1 MQRLHRISQHVL
13 ALASR
18 WFGRRHLPLRRKTV
32 LLLAVSL
39 ACGLLALGSWQVGRQ
54 IAEQQLA
61 ARQQM
66 QALAA
71 VMAEGTAAALAFG
84 NDAAA
89 AETLAALRGQTSAS
103 RAELFD
109 SRGRLVA
116 AYTSPP
122 PDHGVDG
129 ITLTISLDVML
140 DGVRTGELRLLG
152 TSPSAMTQWQR
163 QSLPLLAAL
172 GTSLAIG
179 LVFATVLLHASLSQI
194 EDLARVARDIH
205 QGLPPRRVVRR
216 SQDELGDLVEQFNAM
231 LGQLQLNQTNLE
243 ITVRER
249 TAELRSA
256 KESAEVANRAKSSFL
271 ANMSHELRTPLN
283 AIMSY
288 AQLFQIDTRLDKEQ
302 LQGVRTIQQSAE
314 HLLLLINDLLDLSRI
329 EAGRLELFPEPVML
343 KTFLGAITDIIRI
356 RVKEKELKFRFEDHS
371 AEGTIVSVDSTRLRQ
386 ILLNLLSNAVKFT
399 DDGEVGLVVHET
411 QRTAREVRLRF
422 EVHDTGIGIDP
433 DKLGAI
439 FRPFEQAADVQRRFG
454 GTGLGLAISRQLV
467 ALMGS
472 DIVVSSRIGHGSHF
486 CFELDL
492 SLASTNLTTVAP
504 TERQVQTIAG
514 YRGPPRK
521 VLVIDDTEANR
532 RPLITFLRSLGFDML
547 EAPDGAAG
555 LRVALEHRP
564 DLILMDSVMPV
575 MDGFETTRRLRE
587 MPMLRD
593 VRIVAISASASATD
607 HQHTLD
613 VGADAF
619 LPKPFTL
626 TALINAIGRLLQLE
640 WVEWD
645 SAREVP
651 SDEAPGDPAFD
662 QLPDR
667 ARLEVL
673 LQLAEFG
680 NMQDLATQAAELA
693 ETSSTCRPFA
703 LRLQRLAEQFQ
714 SKAALQL
721 VRRALRDDA

>member
-1 MQRLHRISQHVL
+1 MQRLRITSRHWLVQ
-13 ALASR
+13 ATR
-18 WFGRRHLPLRRKTV
+18 WFGRQHVPLRRKTV
-32 LLLAVSL
+32 LVLAVSL
-39 ACGLLALGSWQVGRQ
+39 SCGLLALGSWQVGRQ

-61 ARQQM
+61 ARLQM

-84 NDAAA
+84 NAAA
-89 AETLAALRGQTSAS
+89 ASETLSALRGQTAAH
-103 RAELFD
+103 RADLYD
-109 SRGRLVA
+109 ARGRLFASYA
-116 AYTSPP
+116 ASQPL
-122 PDHGVDG
+122 PDADG
-129 ITLTISLDVML
+129 MALTVSLDVML
-140 DGVRTGELRLLG
+140 DGVRTGELRLFG
-152 TSPSAMTQWQR
+152 VAPTAASQWQR
-163 QSLPLLAAL
+163 QSLPLLSAL
-172 GTSLAIG
+172 GASLAIG
-179 LVFATVLLHASLSQI
+179 LIFATVLLHASLSQI

-205 QGLPPRRVVRR
+205 QGLPPRRVLRR
-216 SQDELGDLVEQFNAM
+216 SRDELGELVDQFNAM

-243 ITVRER
+243 LTVRER

-288 AQLFQIDTRLDKEQ
+288 AQLFQIDPRLDKEQ

-356 RVKEKELKFRFEDHS
+356 RVQEKELTFRFEDHS
-371 AEGTIVSVDSTRLRQ
+371 SDSLAVSVDSTRLRQ

-399 DDGEVGLVVHET
+399 EAGEVGLVIHEAHRST
-411 QRTAREVRLRF
+411 REVRLRF

-472 DIVVSSRIGHGSHF
+472 DIIVSSRVGHGSHF

-492 SLASTNLTTVAP
+492 PLEQTALTTTAA
-504 TERQVQTIAG
+504 TDRLAQTIAG

-521 VLVIDDTEANR
+521 LLVIDDTEANR
-532 RPLITFLRSLGFDML
+532 RPLITFLSAKGFEML
-547 EAPDGAAG
+547 EAPDGSAG
-555 LRVALEHRP
+555 LQVALEHRP

-575 MDGFETTRRLRE
+575 MDGFETTRRIRE

-593 VRIVAISASASATD
+593 VRIIAISASASASD

-626 TALINAIGRLLQLE
+626 TALINSIGRLLQLE
-640 WVEWD
+640 WLETD
-645 SAREVP
+645 SAQRALPEEVT
-651 SDEAPGDPAFD
+651 GDAATD
-662 QLPDR
+662 QVPDR
-667 ARLEVL
+667 AQLELL
-673 LQLAEFG
+673 LQLAQFG

-693 ETSSTCRPFA
+693 ASSPSCRSFA

-721 VRRALRDDA
+721 VRGAMRADS

>member
-1 MQRLHRISQHVL
+1 MQRLQRLSKNVL

-18 WFGRRHLPLRRKTV
+18 WFGRQHLPLRRKTV

-84 NDAAA
+84 NAAA
-89 AETLAALRGQTSAS
+89 AGETLAALRGQTSAN

-116 AYTSPP
+116 SYTSPQA
-122 PDHGVDG
+122 DHGADG
-129 ITLTISLDVML
+129 VTLTVSLDVML
-140 DGVRTGELRLLG
+140 DGTRTGELRLFG
-152 TSPSAMTQWQR
+152 TSPSAVSQWQR
-163 QSLPLLAAL
+163 QSLPLLSAL

-205 QGLPPRRVVRR
+205 QGLPPRRVTRR

-288 AQLFQIDTRLDKEQ
+288 AQLFQIDIRLDKEQ

-399 DDGEVGLVVHET
+399 DDGEVSLVIHEA

-492 SLASTNLTTVAP
+492 PLASTNLTTVAA

-555 LRVALEHRP
+555 LQVALEHRP

-645 SAREVP
+645 SAREAA
-651 SDEAPGDPAFD
+651 SDEAPRDPASD
-662 QLPDR
+662 LLPDR
-667 ARLEVL
+667 VQLEVL
-673 LQLAEFG
+673 LQLAQFG
-680 NMQDLATQAAELA
+680 NMQDLAKQAAELA
-693 ETSSTCRPFA
+693 ATSPSCRPFA

-721 VRRALRDDA
+721 VRSAMRDDT